1 MCLRDSTR
9 GPALHRDRLQD
20 CNELSVIA
28 KDCLA
33 QERFTVKQTL
43 LLATIIRRMTILA
56 SIVLWGVCAQS
67 QQPTVTLELIPN
79 GVLDHR
85 QAQLYITI
93 ESPQEL
99 NNAVLDIHAST
110 DFKISP
116 TTITLPPVSRSVIE
130 NVSVILVNP
139 DLLGGDQALTVT
151 LSQSS
156 DSATHKILVSKL
168 IKFSYTLE
176 ISLWIFFFFAAVGVV
191 IGYWVRLV
199 VKVLG
204 SIEPPSAAP
213 VPPGPQPGPI
223 TAFVKAHYYLVDF
236 LVTLIIALSS
246 WRLLFRAADLPNPAP
261 LGTELS

>member
-1 MCLRDSTR
+1 MEKVTM
-9 GPALHRDRLQD
+9 
-20 CNELSVIA
+20 
-28 KDCLA
+28 
-33 QERFTVKQTL
+33 
-43 LLATIIRRMTILA
+43 IRRTTILA
-56 SIVLWGVCAQS
+56 SIVLWGVCAAQS

-99 NNAVLDIHAST
+99 NNAVLDVHAST

-116 TTITLPPVSRSVIE
+116 STITLPSVSRSVIE
-130 NVSVILVNP
+130 NVSVTLINP
-139 DLLGGDQALTVT
+139 DLLAGDQALTVT
-151 LSQSS
+151 LSQPS
-156 DSATHKILVSKL
+156 DPATRKILVSKL
-168 IKFSYTLE
+168 IKFSYTPE

-236 LVTLIIALSS
+236 LVTLIIAFIVLATFIQGGRPPQSGATWYGALAS
-246 WRLLFRAADLPNPAP
+246 GVGIGLFTNSELLTRLKK
-261 LGTELS
+261 